1 MPEGDPDSL
10 IDVPDT
16 HEDPPV
22 QGKDTR
28 VVPFRE
34 LERERRI
41 RRDAAK
47 AAADAKTEA
56 DALRARLAE
65 IEADRDK
72 FKTGH
77 DAWTKAQDEARNKA
91 TETIAARLALLPE
104 DLRAELETEIE
115 GGMDPAAALRQ
126 LDRLDKVR
134 GATPAAEPAKPQHPT
149 GGRAATG
156 TPAADDLSPEIKK
169 WVEARRPDLIGV
181 NPATV
186 RKMYDKFSGAK

>member
-1 MPEGDPDSL
+1 MPDDAPDPL
-10 IDVPDT
+10 IDAPDT

-56 DALRARLAE
+56 EALRARLAE
-65 IEADRDK
+65 TEKERDGYK
-72 FKTGH
+72 SSH
-77 DAWTKAQDEARNKA
+77 DAWTKAQEEAKTKA
-91 TETIAARLALLPE
+91 TETIATRLAALP
-104 DLRAELETEIE
+104 DDIRSDLETEID
-115 GGMDPAAALRQ
+115 GMEPAAALRW

-134 GATPAAEPAKPQHPT
+134 GAAPATEPAKPQHPT
-149 GGRAATG
+149 GGRSASGA
-156 TPAADDLSPEIKK
+156 PAADELSPEIKK
-169 WVEARRPDLIGV
+169 WVETRRPDLAGV

-186 RKMYDKFSGAK
+186 RKMYEKFSGAK